1 MIDVISSTFSST
13 SLTYP
18 QVLNQI
24 WRGFLISGSSII
36 NNPGTNNLKT
46 GNPVPHFFIQQDA
59 KHNPICLTY
68 DPVIGLTSI
77 DKDFPSTQGK
87 EPYNFAVPAKIEEEA
102 VMFIGM
108 NPSYIPS
115 NSKYDYDDY
124 WGNKPLKVNKAPV
137 PLAHI
142 DAITGWQFEE
152 FYHPDSIFCNSTYF
166 EDLRKLTAAFY
177 IAKINGRTNYMTGSD
192 TSSEKDGEAKY
203 NICIEGKRIPNYA
216 HLDLLAIRHTKQK
229 DIEGA
234 LTKYYNNT
242 YPDFVDFINAQ
253 IDIFKELLQAAKPKV
268 IIVNSGL
275 ASNILRNNEVFF
287 QDDTSKYNT
296 DIWKDL
302 RSHLGMRLYWDDSIS
317 AYRWSKTPFNAE
329 GELKKK
335 DDDIPVFLCGM
346 TSGQRALDSGRREEL
361 IAQVANVITQNDH
374 SKNNFLQT
382 H

>member
-13 SLTYP
+13 GLTYP

-36 NNPGTNNLKT
+36 NNPGTTNLKT
-46 GNPVPHFFIQQDA
+46 GNPVPHYFIQQNA
-59 KHNPICLTY
+59 NHNPICLTY
-68 DPVIGLTSI
+68 DPVMGLTSC
-77 DKDFPSTQGK
+77 DEEFPLKQGK
-87 EPYNFAVPAKIEEEA
+87 VPYNFAVPAKIEEEA

-124 WGNKPLKVNKAPV
+124 WGNKPLIVNNAPV

-142 DAITGWQFEE
+142 DATTGWQFEE
-152 FYHPDSIFCNSTYF
+152 FYDPDSIFCKSTYF

-177 IAKINGRTNYMTGSD
+177 TVANNKKIGNRYVYSTRPS
-192 TSSEKDGEAKY
+192 TSSIQND
-203 NICIEGKRIPNYA
+203 EGSSYKISVKGNKFPNYA
-216 HLDLLAIRHTKQK
+216 HLDLLAIRHTTQG
-229 DIEGA
+229 DIEDA
-234 LTKYYNNT
+234 LKKYYNT
-242 YPDFVDFINAQ
+242 DTDFTNFINDQ
-253 IDIFKELLQAAKPKV
+253 INIFKELLQAAKPKV

-329 GELKKK
+329 GVLEKK

-361 IAQVANVITQNDH
+361 IAQVAKVI
-374 SKNNFLQT
+374 
-382 H
+382 